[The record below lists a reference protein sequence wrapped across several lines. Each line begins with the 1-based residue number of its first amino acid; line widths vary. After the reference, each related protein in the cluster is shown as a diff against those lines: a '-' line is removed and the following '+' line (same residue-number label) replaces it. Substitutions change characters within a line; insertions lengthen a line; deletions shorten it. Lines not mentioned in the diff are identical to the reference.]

1 MFGAGARTVG
11 VFVVG
16 ALTRTVGGPT
26 RAAVQ
31 HDPVIIFPSA
41 DRVCVALPGP
51 VRMKVLPWQVQV
63 CTGAHKG
70 HTLLSVPSGRMVDG

>member
-26 RAAVQ
+26 RTAVQ